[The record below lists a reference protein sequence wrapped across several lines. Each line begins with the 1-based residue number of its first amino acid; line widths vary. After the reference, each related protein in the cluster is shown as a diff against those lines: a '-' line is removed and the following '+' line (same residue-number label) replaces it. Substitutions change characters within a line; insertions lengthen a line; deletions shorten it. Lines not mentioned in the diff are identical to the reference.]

1 MNGEAMNLDAIRND
15 GYADD
20 QIVGML
26 QSHPL
31 FKDAVNIPSLKEQG
45 LNDTQIV
52 DKLKAD
58 TTFNEE
64 ITKRKEAM
72 TPTQEIPNNEGDLVD
87 NAAPTEKQT
96 IPSAPPA
103 PTMPVE
109 KADKGF
115 FDTLKTAGEN
125 VLQSIVGTA
134 KEINR
139 DVVKPIVAG
148 VGNVVDAAVPFV
160 KKEDL
165 GIEKLPSDVPSAYE
179 LTPRDRAVSD
189 VVESAKILS
198 NSQLILP
205 QLFGDD
211 KKNAEEAFTK
221 ISTALM
227 NTNLADKVEMDDKNN
242 LYIIKDGKEYK
253 VEDGFFKTL
262 PSMLDAYKN
271 TIVGGAGGTI
281 MGSALAASKALP
293 TPQLKAAAIAGGALG
308 TMAGSAIDMLQAGD
322 KTGLEVEAQ
331 HFINKLSEEG
341 SLSIIGDK
349 AIDLLSQGA
358 KPLIKDAKEFLTGDT
373 RAYTQMKTDLQI
385 TDDYAQKSLNK
396 LNEVLETPLE
406 DTKQARMYAVALENP
421 QGLSVLSEALKRNQT
436 ASNVMENE
444 IVKRTDNVLRAMEE
458 NAIPAKDVVQFLKDA
473 SEQASQKY
481 GAMKAILNDELQNVP
496 VTIDRDAV
504 SETIKGLADYAHDPQ
519 SKSSFLNFAN
529 FIKNN
534 ANYSEDING
543 LLELRQGINRFFGRY
558 DVKDWVAPDNAK
570 LKQLIGGV
578 DEAIYKTIDS
588 AENPSDAT
596 ALKQIFED
604 AKADF
609 SAQKKAEASQFFQ
622 KIDAD
627 GLSDGQRVGRIV
639 RGLGADDESAQYVLS
654 RLTAPQREKLEL
666 TAINEVVQ
674 KELYGKAG
682 GVKAI
687 DYEDVV
693 SKLKE
698 LEPNMQSKSAK
709 ETIDFLGKME
719 TFFAK
724 DRELIGASR
733 PIAKDE
739 KNIAT
744 EVIGKMHM
752 KTASMVF
759 EFIQRKIPFSENAK
773 RLDIY
778 YRLGKYME
786 QSHNTKELMLKMYN
800 DPLSDRADKAFFG
813 KAISYINKGDDD
825 ALNTHF
831 DTRPPHEPS
840 GGNSGLLTQE
850 QIDEIQKK
858 VTNDTPSKEASID
871 DVKAQIQKDVNAQ
884 YGGKDTTPPI
894 QNPTNE
900 TATLNDIAEA
910 TKEIPTDISH
920 KGFIDQAGASFITK
934 TLTGA
939 GMGGSIEQDF
949 DGDGEITAKDR
960 AIGAALGIVSLH
972 ALTSKPAYAKYKNFA
987 EYAFRQLEDKAMQ
1000 GDPIAKSVL
1009 GVNYM
1014 YVGAKASD
1022 VGAFSDITARNIMKE
1037 IDDSSAKFTLPK
1049 RSKEDVSFEMG
1060 IAKRSDADIKDF
1072 MELEGFKGTK
1082 EEYID
1087 SKIKK
1092 GYEKAYDITQGKY
1105 TLDEVF
1111 SHDTLFKKYPELK
1124 DVKVSFFKDGKYN
1137 MKGNGSLHNGEIE
1150 IMLDTP
1156 EKMKTTLMHE
1166 IQHWVQEK
1174 DGMPR
1179 GGNVNEFIMPS
1190 EYGTPKEN
1198 LDKIQEI
1205 WDARQIYKLYGNNWV
1220 DEFKKVF
1227 GREPKDYEKN
1237 SIYLKD
1243 EDISK
1248 IYKDWVNA
1256 ENPQEAYKRL
1266 WGEQQARATMYRQD
1280 MTPEQRAKESWQQTL
1295 ERIEGS
1301 VPESIIK
1308 NGTDTNYMI
1317 DDSGI
1322 AKKLGIPQEVESFGR
1337 NFAQYKND
1345 PKKAIEHL
1353 IEVKNG
1359 QVRGALYNPSLGE
1372 IDLVWGKVTNPVTHA
1387 GYGLAHIIDKHGM
1400 ETAKK
1405 LDDIIMGGTL
1415 KREKG
1420 NTAEIV
1426 NDKYMASI
1434 KLDWLGKP
1442 KRWVVSAFDIQPPRQ
1457 TITDDAAK

>member
-1 MNGEAMNLDAIRND
+1 MNFDAMRKD

-26 QSHPL
+26 QSNEL

-45 LNDTQIV
+45 FNDTQII

-64 ITKRKEAM
+64 ITKRKEAK

-87 NAAPTEKQT
+87 NATLPVEQT
-96 IPSAPPA
+96 LPSAPPA

-109 KADKGF
+109 KGDKGF

-148 VGNVVDAAVPFV
+148 VGNVIDATVPFI

-165 GIEKLPSDVPSAYE
+165 GIEKLPSDTPSAYE
-179 LTPRDRAVSD
+179 LTPQNRAVSD

-211 KKNAEEAFTK
+211 KKNAEEAFNK

-227 NTNLADKVEMDDKNN
+227 NTNLADKVEMDDKNQ
-242 LYIIKDGKEYK
+242 LYITKDGKEYK

-271 TIVGGAGGTI
+271 TIIAGAGGTI

-308 TMAGSAIDMLQAGD
+308 SMAGSAIDMIQAEG

-341 SLSIIGDK
+341 ALSIVGDK
-349 AIDLLSQGA
+349 AIDALSQGI
-358 KPLIKDAKEFLTGDT
+358 KPIVKDAKEFLTGDI
-373 RAYTQMKTDLQI
+373 RAYTQMKKDLQI
-385 TDDYAQKSLNK
+385 TDDYAQKSLDK
-396 LNEVLETPLE
+396 LNEVLDTPLE

-421 QGLSVLSEALKRNQT
+421 QGLAVLSEALKRNQT
-436 ASNVMENE
+436 ASNVVEKE
-444 IVKRTDNVLRAMEE
+444 IVTRTDNVLKAMKE

-473 SEQASQKY
+473 SEQVSQKY
-481 GAMKAILNDELQNVP
+481 GAMRAILTDELKDIP
-496 VTIDRDAV
+496 VQIDTVAI
-504 SETIKGLADYAHDPQ
+504 SNTIKELSNSAHSPEV
-519 SKSSFLNFAN
+519 KSAYESIAN
-529 FIKNN
+529 FIKSNQ
-534 ANYSEDING
+534 NYTENIDG
-543 LLELRQGINRFFGRY
+543 LMELRQSINGWFRGKR
-558 DVKDWVAPDNAK
+558 VEDWAAPDYAT
-570 LKQLIGGV
+570 LKKLIGGV

-588 AENPSDAT
+588 VDNPSDAT

-622 KIDAD
+622 KIDAE
-627 GLSDGQRVGRIV
+627 GLSSGQRASRIV
-639 RGLGADDESAQYVLS
+639 KGLGSDDESAQYVLS
-654 RLTAPQREKLEL
+654 RLSALQREKLEL

-698 LEPNMQSKSAK
+698 LEPNMQSKNAK

-744 EVIGKMHM
+744 KVIGKMHM
-752 KTASMVF
+752 KTASMIF

-800 DPLSDRADKAFFG
+800 DPLSDTADKAFFG
-813 KAISYINKGDDD
+813 KAISYISKGDDD

-850 QIDEIQKK
+850 QIEEIQKK
-858 VTNDTPSKEASID
+858 VTNDTPKKEASID
-871 DVKAQIQKDVNAQ
+871 DVKAQIEKDVSAR
-884 YGGKDTTPPI
+884 YGQKEITPTV
-894 QNPTNE
+894 QSPTDE
-900 TATLNDIAEA
+900 PLNDIAQA
-910 TKEIPTDISH
+910 TKDIPTDISH

-939 GMGGSIEQDF
+939 GMGGTINQDY

-960 AIGAALGIVSLH
+960 AIGAALGIVSFH
-972 ALTSKPAYAKYKNFA
+972 ALTSKPAYAQYKGFA
-987 EYAFRQLEDKAMQ
+987 EYAYKQLENKAMQ

-1009 GVNYM
+1009 GINYM

-1022 VGAFSDITARNIMKE
+1022 NGAFSDVATRKLMKE
-1037 IDDSSAKFTLPK
+1037 IDDGSAKFTLPD
-1049 RSKEDVSFEMG
+1049 RSKANTDFEMTM
-1060 IAKRSDADIKDF
+1060 AHRSDAEIKDF
-1072 MELEGFKGTK
+1072 MELDGFKGTK

-1087 SKIKK
+1087 HKIKQ
-1092 GYEKAYDITQGKY
+1092 GYQKAYDITKDKY
-1105 TLDEVF
+1105 DLDEVF
-1111 SHDTLFKKYPELK
+1111 SHDTLFEKYPQLK
-1124 DVKVSFFKDGKYN
+1124 DVQVSFFKGGKYN
-1137 MKGNGSLHNGEIE
+1137 MKGNGSLHQGEIH
-1150 IMLDTP
+1150 IMLNTP

-1166 IQHWVQEK
+1166 IQHWIQEK
-1174 DGMPR
+1174 EGWAR
-1179 GGNVNEFIMPS
+1179 GGNIEDFKSMADIFVENGGEKRLNEL
-1190 EYGTPKEN
+1190 ELKNENDLTGKEKWELVSLQRYRDDAIKE
-1198 LDKIQEI
+1198 LDQYHG
-1205 WDARQIYKLYGNNWV
+1205 DVA
-1220 DEFKKVF
+1220 F
-1227 GREPKDYEKN
+1227 EK
-1237 SIYLKD
+1237 
-1243 EDISK
+1243 
-1248 IYKDWVNA
+1248 
-1256 ENPQEAYKRL
+1256 YKRL
-1266 WGEQQARATMYRQD
+1266 WGEQQARATAYRANMSEKD
-1280 MTPEQRAKESWQQTL
+1280 RVKESMFDTL
-1295 ERIEGS
+1295 KREEGHT
-1301 VPESIIK
+1301 PESIIK
-1308 NGTDTNYMI
+1308 DGATINYMI

-1345 PKKAIEHL
+1345 PQKAIDYL
-1353 IEVKNG
+1353 IKVKNG

-1372 IDLVWGKVTNPVTHA
+1372 IDLIWGKVTNHKTHS
-1387 GYGLAHIIDKHGM
+1387 GYGLAHIIDKHGI

-1405 LDDIIMGGTL
+1405 IDDIVMGGTL

-1426 NDKYMASI
+1426 NDKYMASV
-1434 KLDWLGKP
+1434 KLDWSGKP

>member
-1 MNGEAMNLDAIRND
+1 MPVDWVIFTAGYYIGEVMNFDAMRKD

-26 QSHPL
+26 QSNEL
-31 FKDAVNIPSLKEQG
+31 FKDTVNVPSLKEQG
-45 LNDTQIV
+45 FNDTQIV

-58 TTFNEE
+58 TTFNKE

-72 TPTQEIPNNEGDLVD
+72 TPMQETPNNEGDLVD
-87 NAAPTEKQT
+87 NATPSIEKQT
-96 IPSAPPA
+96 TSSAPPA

-134 KEINR
+134 QEIKR
-139 DVVKPIVAG
+139 DVIKPIVAG
-148 VGNVVDAAVPFV
+148 VGNVIDATVPFV
-160 KKEDL
+160 KKEDF
-165 GIEKLPSDVPSAYE
+165 GIEKLPSDTQGAYE
-179 LTPRDRAVSD
+179 LTPRDRAVLD
-189 VVESAKILS
+189 VLESAKILS

-308 TMAGSAIDMLQAGD
+308 TMAGSAIDMLEAGD

-349 AIDLLSQGA
+349 AIDVLSQGV
-358 KPLIKDAKEFLTGDT
+358 KPLVKDAKEFLTGDT

-496 VTIDRDAV
+496 VTLDRDAV

-519 SKSSFLNFAN
+519 AKSSFINFAN

-558 DVKDWVAPDNAK
+558 DVKDWVTPDNAK

-588 AENPSDAT
+588 VDNPNDAT
-596 ALKQIFED
+596 TLKQIFED

-622 KIDAD
+622 KIDAE
-627 GLSDGQRVGRIV
+627 GLSSGQRASRIV
-639 RGLGADDESAQYVLS
+639 KGLGSDDESAQYVLS
-654 RLTAPQREKLEL
+654 RLSAPQREQLEL

-674 KELYGKAG
+674 KERYGKAG

-800 DPLSDRADKAFFG
+800 DPLSDTADKAFFG

-850 QIDEIQKK
+850 QIDKIQKK
-858 VTNDTPSKEASID
+858 VTNDAPSKEASID
-871 DVKAQIQKDVNAQ
+871 DVKAQIQKEVNDQ
-884 YGGKDTTPPI
+884 YGQKDTTLPVQDI
-894 QNPTNE
+894 TNE

-910 TKEIPTDISH
+910 TKGIPTDISH

-939 GMGGSIEQDF
+939 GVGGAIEQDY
-949 DGDGEITAKDR
+949 DGDGKITAKDR
-960 AIGAALGIVSLH
+960 AIGAALGIVSFH
-972 ALTSKPAYAKYKNFA
+972 TLTSKPAFAQYKSFA
-987 EYAFRQLEDKAMQ
+987 EYAFKQLEDKAMQ

-1009 GVNYM
+1009 GVNY
-1014 YVGAKASD
+1014 V
-1022 VGAFSDITARNIMKE
+1022 V
-1037 IDDSSAKFTLPK
+1037 
-1049 RSKEDVSFEMG
+1049 
-1060 IAKRSDADIKDF
+1060 
-1072 MELEGFKGTK
+1072 
-1082 EEYID
+1082 
-1087 SKIKK
+1087 
-1092 GYEKAYDITQGKY
+1092 
-1105 TLDEVF
+1105 
-1111 SHDTLFKKYPELK
+1111 
-1124 DVKVSFFKDGKYN
+1124 
-1137 MKGNGSLHNGEIE
+1137 
-1150 IMLDTP
+1150 
-1156 EKMKTTLMHE
+1156 
-1166 IQHWVQEK
+1166 
-1174 DGMPR
+1174 
-1179 GGNVNEFIMPS
+1179 
-1190 EYGTPKEN
+1190 
-1198 LDKIQEI
+1198 
-1205 WDARQIYKLYGNNWV
+1205 
-1220 DEFKKVF
+1220 
-1227 GREPKDYEKN
+1227 
-1237 SIYLKD
+1237 
-1243 EDISK
+1243 
-1248 IYKDWVNA
+1248 
-1256 ENPQEAYKRL
+1256 
-1266 WGEQQARATMYRQD
+1266 
-1280 MTPEQRAKESWQQTL
+1280 
-1295 ERIEGS
+1295 
-1301 VPESIIK
+1301 
-1308 NGTDTNYMI
+1308 

-1353 IEVKNG
+1353 IKVKNG
-1359 QVRGALYNPSLGE
+1359 QVRGTLYNPSLGE
-1372 IDLVWGKVTNPVTHA
+1372 IDLVWGKVTNPSTHS

>member
-1 MNGEAMNLDAIRND
+1 MNFDAMRND

-26 QSHPL
+26 QSNDL

-45 LNDTQIV
+45 FNDTQIV

-72 TPTQEIPNNEGDLVD
+72 TPTQETPNNEGDLVD
-87 NAAPTEKQT
+87 NAAQPTEKQT
-96 IPSAPPA
+96 FPSAPPA

-109 KADKGF
+109 KGDKGF

-125 VLQSIVGTA
+125 VLQSIMGTA

-148 VGNVVDAAVPFV
+148 VGNVIDATVPFV

-271 TIVGGAGGTI
+271 TIVGGAGGTV

-481 GAMKAILNDELQNVP
+481 GAMKAILNDELQSVP

-588 AENPSDAT
+588 VDNPSDAT

-709 ETIDFLGKME
+709 EIIDFLGKME

-752 KTASMVF
+752 KTASMIF

-800 DPLSDRADKAFFG
+800 DPLSDTADKAFFG

-858 VTNDTPSKEASID
+858 VSKDAPSKEMSID
-871 DVKAQIQKDVNAQ
+871 DVKAQIKKEVNAQ
-884 YGGKDTTPPI
+884 YGPKDTPTPPA

-949 DGDGEITAKDR
+949 DRDGEITAKDR

-972 ALTSKPAYAKYKNFA
+972 TLTSKPAYAKYKNFA

-1022 VGAFSDITARNIMKE
+1022 VRAFSDISARNIMKE
-1037 IDDSSAKFTLPK
+1037 IDDSSAKFTLPT

-1111 SHDTLFKKYPELK
+1111 SHDTLFEKYPELK

-1137 MKGNGSLHNGEIE
+1137 MKGNGSLHQGEIH

-1156 EKMKTTLMHE
+1156 EKMKTALMHE

-1179 GGNVNEFIMPS
+1179 GGSIDDFKSMADIFVESGGEKRLNELELKNENDLS
-1190 EYGTPKEN
+1190 GKEKWELVSLQRYRDAAFEE
-1198 LDKIQEI
+1198 LDK
-1205 WDARQIYKLYGNNWV
+1205 YHGNV
-1220 DEFKKVF
+1220 SF
-1227 GREPKDYEKN
+1227 EKYRN
-1237 SIYLKD
+1237 
-1243 EDISK
+1243 
-1248 IYKDWVNA
+1248 
-1256 ENPQEAYKRL
+1256 L

-1308 NGTDTNYMI
+1308 NGTGPNYMI

-1322 AKKLGIPQEVESFGR
+1322 AEKLGIPQEVESFGR

-1372 IDLVWGKVTNPVTHA
+1372 IDLVWGKVTNPATHS
-1387 GYGLAHIIDKHGM
+1387 GYGLAHIIEKHGM

>member
-1 MNGEAMNLDAIRND
+1 MNFDAMRND

-26 QSHPL
+26 QSNDL

-72 TPTQEIPNNEGDLVD
+72 TPTQEVPNNEGDLVD
-87 NAAPTEKQT
+87 NATPPTEKQT

-103 PTMPVE
+103 PTIPVE
-109 KADKGF
+109 KGDKGF

-125 VLQSIVGTA
+125 VLQSIMGTA
-134 KEINR
+134 KEVNR

-148 VGNVVDAAVPFV
+148 VGNVIDATVPFV

-179 LTPRDRAVSD
+179 LTPHDRAVSD

-198 NSQLILP
+198 NSQLLLP
-205 QLFGDD
+205 SLFGDD
-211 KKNAEEAFTK
+211 KKNAEEAFNK

-253 VEDGFFKTL
+253 VEEGFFKTL

-341 SLSIIGDK
+341 ALSIIGDK
-349 AIDLLSQGA
+349 AVDVLSQGV
-358 KPLIKDAKEFLTGDT
+358 KPLVKDAKEFLTGDT
-373 RAYTQMKTDLQI
+373 RAYTQMKKDLQI
-385 TDDYAQKSLNK
+385 TDDYAQKSLDK
-396 LNEVLETPLE
+396 LNEVLDTPLE

-444 IVKRTDNVLRAMEE
+444 IVKRTDNVIKAMED

-519 SKSSFLNFAN
+519 SKSSFINFAN

-588 AENPSDAT
+588 VDNPSDAT

-609 SAQKKAEASQFFQ
+609 SAQKKAEASHFFQ
-622 KIDAD
+622 KIDAE

-654 RLTAPQREKLEL
+654 RLSAPQREKLEL

-739 KNIAT
+739 HSIA
-744 EVIGKMHM
+744 VKVAGKMHM
-752 KTASMVF
+752 KTASMIF

-813 KAISYINKGDDD
+813 KAISYINNGDDD

-840 GGNSGLLTQE
+840 GGDSGLLTQE

-858 VTNDTPSKEASID
+858 VSKDIPNKDVSID
-871 DVKAQIQKDVNAQ
+871 DVKAQIQKEVNAQ
-884 YGGKDTTPPI
+884 YGPKDTPTPPE

-900 TATLNDIAEA
+900 TATLSDIAEA
-910 TKEIPTDISH
+910 TKDIPTDISH

-939 GMGGSIEQDF
+939 GVGGAIEQDY

-972 ALTSKPAYAKYKNFA
+972 ALTSKPAYAKYKSFA

-1022 VGAFSDITARNIMKE
+1022 VGAFSDLSARNIMKE
-1037 IDDSSAKFTLPK
+1037 IDDSSAKFTLPT

-1060 IAKRSDADIKDF
+1060 IAKRSDAEIKDF
-1072 MELEGFKGTK
+1072 MQLEGFKGTK

-1092 GYEKAYDITQGKY
+1092 AYDITRGKY

-1137 MKGNGSLHNGEIE
+1137 MKGNGFLHNGEIE

-1156 EKMKTTLMHE
+1156 ESMKTVLMHE
-1166 IQHWVQEK
+1166 IQHWIQGKEQWA
-1174 DGMPR
+1174 R
-1179 GGNVNEFIMPS
+1179 GGNVQQFQEDAKYFFNVIVEKDEILN
-1190 EYGTPKEN
+1190 TIEN
-1198 LDKIQEI
+1198 KLDKFSKVGTLSKEQNKKYAQLKDAY
-1205 WDARQIYKLYGNNWV
+1205 DARLQELGIDNFRGEL
-1220 DEFKKVF
+1220 
-1227 GREPKDYEKN
+1227 N
-1237 SIYLKD
+1237 SPYAK
-1243 EDISK
+1243 
-1248 IYKDWVNA
+1248 
-1256 ENPQEAYKRL
+1256 YKRL

-1280 MTPEQRAKESWQQTL
+1280 MIPEQRAKESWQQTL
-1295 ERIEGS
+1295 ERVEGS
-1301 VPESIIK
+1301 FPESIIK
-1308 NGTDTNYMI
+1308 NGTSTNYMI

-1322 AKKLGIPQEVESFGR
+1322 ARKLGIPQEVESFGR
-1337 NFAQYKND
+1337 NFAQFKGK
-1345 PKKAIEHL
+1345 PKEAVEYLLK
-1353 IEVKNG
+1353 VQNG
-1359 QVRGALYNPSLGE
+1359 QVRGAFNHPKIGDIDIFYGNDKEGLKKIFNRRAEQWGEEKAKQYLFHLGE
-1372 IDLVWGKVTNPVTHA
+1372 IIKEGTIIKEE
-1387 GYGLAHIIDKHGM
+1387 GSRIELATPRSIAII
-1400 ETAKK
+1400 E
-1405 LDDIIMGGTL
+1405 L
-1415 KREKG
+1415 RY
-1420 NTAEIV
+1420 
-1426 NDKYMASI
+1426 NDKVKS
-1434 KLDWLGKP
+1434 
-1442 KRWVVSAFDIQPPRQ
+1442 WVLSAVRSDKYKKEPTSQNRG
-1457 TITDDAAK
+1457 